1 MVDAPGAPAI
11 IPSGAG
17 RPRSRSGGFPCR
29 CVCVLLFREL
39 VPPPMPRIE
48 DYALI
53 GGTRSAA
60 LVSNTG
66 SIDWFCAPAFD
77 SPAAFAA
84 LLGGPEHGRWQI
96 APAAPVLEVR
106 RRYLGE
112 TLVLETEFHTELGV
126 VAVIDAMPMADRR
139 TDIVRLVECRAGRV
153 PMQMDLTLRFDYGAV
168 VPLVTRAN
176 DGTLTAVAGPDAVV
190 FHGPPG
196 LFSDDSLSRTEF
208 TLEAGQQM
216 PCALTWHPS
225 HHPPPEPVDIVAALK
240 RTEETWLEWSAR
252 CPYRGEW
259 REPLIRS
266 LITLKA
272 LTYEPTG
279 GIVAAPTTSLPE
291 WIGGGRNWDYRF
303 CWMRDATLTLDALL
317 RSGYREEAVAWEHW
331 LIRAVAGKP
340 EDLQILYG
348 ADRTLNNDVPNANAY
363 MPFDALPN
371 PNDPSSVVSLRVTV
385 VANSVDAVTD
395 NGQPLRRA
403 FSKTILLR
411 NARPEA

>member
-1 MVDAPGAPAI
+1 
-11 IPSGAG
+11 
-17 RPRSRSGGFPCR
+17 
-29 CVCVLLFREL
+29 
-39 VPPPMPRIE
+39 MPRIE

-225 HHPPPEPVDIVAALK
+225 HLPPIRRWEPNERLAETEDWVAPQFAEVDVSVY
-240 RTEETWLEWSAR
+240 EWMKSLGLSDRAIELAYGINASFGEDAR
-252 CPYRGEW
+252 DV
-259 REPLIRS
+259 S
-266 LITLKA
+266 
-272 LTYEPTG
+272 
-279 GIVAAPTTSLPE
+279 
-291 WIGGGRNWDYRF
+291 
-303 CWMRDATLTLDALL
+303 ALL
-317 RSGYREEAVAWEHW
+317 
-331 LIRAVAGKP
+331 LFCRA
-340 EDLQILYG
+340 
-348 ADRTLNNDVPNANAY
+348 
-363 MPFDALPN
+363 
-371 PNDPSSVVSLRVTV
+371 
-385 VANSVDAVTD
+385 
-395 NGQPLRRA
+395 A
-403 FSKTILLR
+403 FSKVQRRLAPEGSVGFTAENGVQRIPESMAGGLKREVALGRPVVGIESTSSGVELR
-411 NARPEA
+411 CADGTRVAARFAVCAVPFGVLNGMSIDPPLHGTQAEAELVGRDPDADVAVIKIDPSVKALQPVTFADSREVFVGQSVMAIGSPFGSEQAFTLTTGIVSGLG